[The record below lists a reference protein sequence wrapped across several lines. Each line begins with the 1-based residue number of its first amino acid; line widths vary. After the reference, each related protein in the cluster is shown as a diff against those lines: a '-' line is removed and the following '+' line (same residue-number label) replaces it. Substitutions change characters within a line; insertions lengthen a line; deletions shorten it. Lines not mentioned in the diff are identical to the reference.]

1 MTEVEN
7 LYNTILDRKENK
19 EEGSYTTYLFDK
31 GTEKIL
37 KKVGEECTE
46 VVIAAL
52 SQTKEDQ
59 IYEISDLV
67 YHLLVLMA
75 DKGIV
80 PSDIEAELKK
90 RSAKAHNLKAERKE
104 VENL

>member
-1 MTEVEN
+1 MTEIDK
-7 LYNTILDRKENK
+7 LYDTIKDRKANR

-31 GTEKIL
+31 GIDKIL

-46 VVIAAL
+46 VVIASL
-52 SQTKEDQ
+52 MQTKEDQ

-75 DKGIV
+75 EKDIK
-80 PSDIEAELKK
+80 PEDIEKELEK
-90 RSAKAHNLKAERKE
+90 RSKKSHNLKAERKA